1 MMFFRDGNII
11 DLVLAVIFLLIV
23 IRGWHIGLVMCAA
36 QLAVFI
42 ASGVIASVLVKTT
55 GIIPLYGVFFL
66 IAAAALGKAVQV
78 LKIVDWI
85 PVVGFLNRA
94 GGAFIGFI
102 TAFFVFHILLGFL
115 FQAVPQEFWERW
127 GLTQEVIDRTYLLKA
142 FLGR

>member
-1 MMFFRDGNII
+1 MYLRDGNII
-11 DLVLAVIFLLIV
+11 DIVLAVVFLLIV

-42 ASGVIASVLVKTT
+42 ASGIIASVLVRMT

-66 IAAAALGKAVQV
+66 ISAAVLGKAVQV

-102 TAFFVFHILLGFL
+102 TAFLIFHILFGFL
-115 FQAVPQEFWERW
+115 FRVVPQEFWEQC
-127 GLTQEVIDRTYLLKA
+127 GLTQEVIAKTHLLKA
-142 FLGR
+142 FLNR